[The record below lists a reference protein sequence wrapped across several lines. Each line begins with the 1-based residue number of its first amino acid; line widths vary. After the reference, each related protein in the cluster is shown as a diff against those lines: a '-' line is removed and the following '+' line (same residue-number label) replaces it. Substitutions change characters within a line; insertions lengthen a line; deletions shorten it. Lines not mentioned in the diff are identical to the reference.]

1 MAASNALSQYYVHSS
16 SVATHEYGNVF
27 EFCCFLSVINYD
39 NRAFGEGG
47 KSFQYFEFVFI
58 GCTKSSAIR
67 YYNICVY
74 CEYKNVIR
82 MKDLYTPM
90 KSNNS

>member
-1 MAASNALSQYYVHSS
+1 MAASNALSQYYVHSC
-16 SVATHEYGNVF
+16 SVATHEYNVF

-39 NRAFGEGG
+39 NRAFGDV

-67 YYNICVY
+67 YYNTCVY

-82 MKDLYTPM
+82 NEGFVCTNEK
-90 KSNNS
+90 

>member
-16 SVATHEYGNVF
+16 SVATHEYG
-27 EFCCFLSVINYD
+27 FLSVINYD
-39 NRAFGEGG
+39 NRAFGEGV

>member
-1 MAASNALSQYYVHSS
+1 MAASNALSQYYVHSC
-16 SVATHEYGNVF
+16 SVTTHEYNVF

-39 NRAFGEGG
+39 NRAFGEGV

>member
-1 MAASNALSQYYVHSS
+1 MYTLAQSLHMNTAMYLNSAAFCQLLIMTIVHL
-16 SVATHEYGNVF
+16 VKVHV
-27 EFCCFLSVINYD
+27 
-39 NRAFGEGG
+39 

-90 KSNNS
+90 KSNNI

>member
-1 MAASNALSQYYVHSS
+1 MYTLAQSLHMNTAMYLNSAA
-16 SVATHEYGNVF
+16 
-27 EFCCFLSVINYD
+27 FCQLLIMTIVL
-39 NRAFGEGG
+39 GEGV

>member
-1 MAASNALSQYYVHSS
+1 MQQ
-16 SVATHEYGNVF
+16 VF
-27 EFCCFLSVINYD
+27 AYIHGCNPYLHCKGVD
-39 NRAFGEGG
+39 GG
-47 KSFQYFEFVFI
+47 GGGQ
-58 GCTKSSAIR
+58 GGR
-67 YYNICVY
+67 